1 MIPTLAAT
9 GSIDLVKDALTGL
22 QADVNTIIPV
32 ALGIGVSVFG
42 ARKLWQIAK
51 RFVN

>member
-1 MIPTLAAT
+1 MIPLFAAT
-9 GSIDLVKDALTGL
+9 GAVDAVQTALTSL
-22 QADVNTIIPV
+22 QGDVNTIIPV

-42 ARKLWQIAK
+42 ARKLWSIAK